1 MIPFAG
7 VKCPVMWAGS
17 HGDPAFAAYTA
28 LFMAEKRG
36 KPMPVGE
43 QNGAQSYAQGPA
55 RPLMR
60 LTIGDLL
67 QLTAARFPDRLAVA
81 SRHQQKRLTWAELST
96 QADRVARGLWAL
108 GVRRGDRVGL
118 WSTNCIEWIMLHM
131 GCARAGA
138 ALVNVNPAYRSH
150 ELQFTLTRSRMKA
163 LFLWHKDKRADY
175 EEILGR
181 ARHGLDLALEHTIY
195 FDSPEWPALLD
206 AEGRL
211 PNDVAIDDV
220 ANIQYTSGTTGLP
233 KGVMLTHHNVVNNGQ
248 FLAQGFHYTEKDKI
262 VVPVPL
268 FHCYGCVIGT
278 MSAVNSGAAIILPN
292 WTFDARATL
301 QAVHDERATSVY
313 GVPAMYVAEF
323 GLEDFASFDLTSL
336 RTGMMSG
343 APCPIELMK
352 RVLDEMH
359 CRELVIAYGQ
369 TETSPVV
376 TMSDAEDSIEVRVNT
391 VGRAMPQTEIKI
403 VALVAQ
409 PEANPRSSPG
419 SMIESREPLRL
430 GAQGEVCARGYAV
443 MKGYD
448 GDPEGTAQ
456 VIQADG
462 WLRTGDLGVMRE
474 DGCIHI
480 TGRSRDVIIRGGEN
494 IYPREVEEFLYTHPK
509 VGEVQVVGIPNA
521 RLGEIVVA
529 WVRLRP
535 GLTPD
540 VDATEE
546 EIRQFCQGQIAYY
559 KIPEHV
565 RFVTEFPATLSGK
578 IQKYKMREFE
588 IEARGLQAIA
598 TTVTA

>member
-1 MIPFAG
+1 MPFEENLSAL
-7 VKCPVMWAGS
+7 S
-17 HGDPAFAAYTA
+17 YT
-28 LFMAEKRG
+28 RG
-36 KPMPVGE
+36 P
-43 QNGAQSYAQGPA
+43 S
-55 RPLMR
+55 RPLLE

-67 QLTAARFPDRLAVA
+67 HRTAASFGDRLAVA
-81 SRHQQKRLTWAELST
+81 SCHQERRLTWAELSDM
-96 QADRVARGLWAL
+96 ADRVARGLWSL

-118 WSTNCIEWIMLHM
+118 WSTNCIEWLMLHM

-150 ELQFTLTRSRMKA
+150 ELQFTLLRSRMKV

-181 ARHGLDLALEHTIY
+181 ARHGLTLELAHTIY
-195 FDSPEWPALLD
+195 FDSPEWTALLD
-206 AEGRL
+206 TPGEL
-211 PNDVAIDDV
+211 PAQVSVDDV
-220 ANIQYTSGTTGLP
+220 ANIQYTSGTTGMP
-233 KGVMLTHHNVVNNGQ
+233 KGVMLTHHNVVNDSQ
-248 FLAQGFHYTEKDKI
+248 FLAQGFHYTELDKI

-278 MSAVNSGAAIILPN
+278 MTALNTGAALILPN
-292 WTFDARATL
+292 WTFEARATL
-301 QAVHDERATSVY
+301 KAVHNERATSVY

-323 GLEDFASFDLTSL
+323 ALPEFATYDLTSL

-352 RVLDEMH
+352 RVLNEMH
-359 CRELVIAYGQ
+359 IGELVIAYGQ

-376 TMSDAEDSIEVRVNT
+376 TMSDAGDSIEVRVNT
-391 VGRAMPQTEIKI
+391 VGRAMPQTEIQVVSTI
-403 VALVAQ
+403 TGETAPVG
-409 PEANPRSSPG
+409 E
-419 SMIESREPLRL
+419 
-430 GAQGEVCARGYAV
+430 QGEICARGFVV

-456 VIQADG
+456 VIHADG
-462 WLRTGDLGVMRE
+462 WLHTGDLGIMRE
-474 DGCIHI
+474 DGCLRI

-509 VGEVQVVGIPNA
+509 VGEAQVVGLPNA

-535 GLTPD
+535 G
-540 VDATEE
+540 VEATEE
-546 EIRQFCQGQIAYY
+546 EIKSFCQGQIAYY

-565 RFVTEFPATLSGK
+565 RFVDEFPATLSGK
-578 IQKYKMREFE
+578 IQKYKIREFE
-588 IEARGLQAIA
+588 IEARGLQSVANAA
-598 TTVTA
+598 TA

>member
-1 MIPFAG
+1 
-7 VKCPVMWAGS
+7 
-17 HGDPAFAAYTA
+17 
-28 LFMAEKRG
+28 
-36 KPMPVGE
+36 MPVE
-43 QNGAQSYAQGPA
+43 EPISTQSYARGPG
-55 RPLMR
+55 RPLLE

-67 QLTAARFPDRLAVA
+67 QRTADRFPDRLAVA
-81 SRHQQKRLTWAELST
+81 SRHQEKRLTWAELS
-96 QADRVARGLWAL
+96 AAANRVARGLWAL

-118 WSTNCIEWIMLHM
+118 WSTNCIEWIMMHM

-138 ALVNVNPAYRSH
+138 SLVNVNPAYRSH

-195 FDSPEWPALLD
+195 FDSSDWPAFLS

-211 PNDVAIDDV
+211 PDHVAIDDV

-248 FLAQGFHYTEKDKI
+248 FLAQGFHYTEQDKI

-301 QAVHDERATSVY
+301 KAVHEERATSVY

-323 GLEDFASFDLTSL
+323 GLPDFASYDTTSL

-343 APCPIELMK
+343 APCPVELMK

-376 TMSDAEDSIEVRVNT
+376 TMSDAADSLEVRVNT
-391 VGRAMPQTEIKI
+391 VGRAMPQTEIAI
-403 VALVAQ
+403 ASLEAR
-409 PEANPRSSPG
+409 PESNIASGETLPCG
-419 SMIESREPLRL
+419 Q
-430 GAQGEVCARGYAV
+430 QGEVRVRGYAL

-456 VIQADG
+456 VIQPDG

-509 VGEVQVVGIPNA
+509 VGEVQVIGIPSE

-535 GLTPD
+535 GLIPD
-540 VDATEE
+540 VDATEA
-546 EIRQFCQGQIAYY
+546 EIREFCQGQIAYY
-559 KIPEHV
+559 KIPEHI

-588 IEARGLQAIA
+588 IEARGLQAVA
-598 TTVTA
+598 TTATA

>member
-1 MIPFAG
+1 
-7 VKCPVMWAGS
+7 
-17 HGDPAFAAYTA
+17 
-28 LFMAEKRG
+28 
-36 KPMPVGE
+36 MPVE
-43 QNGAQSYAQGPA
+43 ALISTRSYARGPA
-55 RPLMR
+55 TPLLD
-60 LTIGDLL
+60 LTIGGLL
-67 QLTAARFPDRLAVA
+67 DRTANRFPDRLAVA
-81 SRHQQKRLTWAELST
+81 SRHQQKRLTWAELSAE
-96 QADRVARGLWAL
+96 ADRVARGLWAL
-108 GVRRGDRVGL
+108 GIRRGDRVGL
-118 WSTNCIEWIMLHM
+118 WSTNCIEWVVMHM

-181 ARHGLDLALEHTIY
+181 ARHGLSLDLAHTIY
-195 FDSPEWPALLD
+195 FDSPDWPALLD

-211 PNDVAIDDV
+211 PDHVASDDV

-248 FLAQGFHYTEKDKI
+248 FLAHGFHYTEQDKI

-278 MSAVNSGAAIILPN
+278 MSALNSGAALILPN

-301 QAVHDERATSVY
+301 QAIHDERATSVY

-323 GLEDFASFDLTSL
+323 ALPEFQSYDTTSL

-343 APCPIELMK
+343 APCPVELMK
-352 RVLDEMH
+352 RVLEEMH
-359 CRELVIAYGQ
+359 IRELVIAYGQ

-376 TMSDAEDSIEVRVNT
+376 TMSDAADSLEIRVNT

-403 VALVAQ
+403 AAPQAQAASNLAPQAGPNFASTADPNLGPNPATADALPFGQ
-409 PEANPRSSPG
+409 
-419 SMIESREPLRL
+419 
-430 GAQGEVCARGYAV
+430 QGEVCVRGYAL

-456 VIQADG
+456 VIQPDG
-462 WLRTGDLGVMRE
+462 WLRTGDLGVMRQ

-494 IYPREVEEFLYTHPK
+494 IYPREVEEFLYTCPK
-509 VGEVQVVGIPNA
+509 VGEVQVFGIPNA

-529 WVRLRP
+529 WIRLRP
-535 GLTPD
+535 GLKPEI
-540 VDATEE
+540 DATEQ
-546 EIRQFCQGQIAYY
+546 EIRDFCQGQIAYY

-565 RFVTEFPATLSGK
+565 RFVDEFPATLSGK

-588 IEARGLQAIA
+588 IEARGLQAVA
-598 TTVTA
+598 STTTA

>member
-1 MIPFAG
+1 MNI
-7 VKCPVMWAGS
+7 
-17 HGDPAFAAYTA
+17 D
-28 LFMAEKRG
+28 
-36 KPMPVGE
+36 E
-43 QNGAQSYAQGPA
+43 QILTQSYRRGPA
-55 RPLMR
+55 RPLLE

-67 QLTAARFPDRLAVA
+67 QRTADRYPDRPALV
-81 SRHQQKRLTWAELST
+81 SRHQERRLTWAELSAE
-96 QADRVARGLWAL
+96 ADRVARGLWSL
-108 GVRRGDRVGL
+108 GIRRGDRVGL
-118 WSTNCIEWIMLHM
+118 WSTNCAEWIILHM

-175 EEILGR
+175 AEILGR
-181 ARHGLDLALEHTIY
+181 ARHGLSLELEHTIY

-206 AEGRL
+206 AEGQL
-211 PNDVAIDDV
+211 PDCVAVDDV

-248 FLAQGFHYTEKDKI
+248 FLAQGFHYTEQDKI

-278 MSAVNSGAAIILPN
+278 MSALNSGAAIILPN

-301 QAVHDERATSVY
+301 KAVHEEHATSVY

-323 GLEDFASFDLTSL
+323 GLDDFASYDTRSL

-343 APCPIELMK
+343 APCPVELMK
-352 RVLDEMH
+352 RVLEEMH
-359 CRELVIAYGQ
+359 IRELVIAYGQ

-376 TMSDAEDSIEVRVNT
+376 TMSDAGDSLEVRVNT
-391 VGRAMPQTEIKI
+391 VGRAMPQTDIKI
-403 VALVAQ
+403 ASLDSQ
-409 PEANPRSSPG
+409 ETLSCG
-419 SMIESREPLRL
+419 Q
-430 GAQGEVCARGYAV
+430 QGEVCVRGYAL

-448 GDPEGTAQ
+448 GDAEGTAQ
-456 VIQADG
+456 VIQPDG

-494 IYPREVEEFLYTHPK
+494 IYPREVEEFLYAHPK
-509 VGEVQVVGIPNA
+509 VGEVQAFGIPNA

-529 WVRLRP
+529 WIRLRP
-535 GLTPD
+535 GVT
-540 VDATEE
+540 ASEE
-546 EIRQFCQGQIAYY
+546 EIKKFCQGQIAYY

-598 TTVTA
+598 TAATA

>member
-1 MIPFAG
+1 M
-7 VKCPVMWAGS
+7 
-17 HGDPAFAAYTA
+17 PAVS
-28 LFMAEKRG
+28 MNE
-36 KPMPVGE
+36 E
-43 QNGAQSYAQGPA
+43 QILTQSYARGPA
-55 RPLMR
+55 KPLLE

-67 QLTAARFPDRLAVA
+67 QRNVDRWPERPALV
-81 SRHQQKRLTWAELST
+81 SRHQERRLSWAELSAE
-96 QADRVARGLWAL
+96 ADRVARGLWAL
-108 GVRRGDRVGL
+108 GIRRGDRVGL
-118 WSTNCIEWIMLHM
+118 WSTNCAEWVVMHM

-163 LFLWHKDKRADY
+163 LFLWHKDKHADY

-195 FDSPEWPALLD
+195 FDAPEWPALLD

-211 PNDVAIDDV
+211 PDHVAVDDI

-233 KGVMLTHHNVVNNGQ
+233 KGVMLTHRNVVNNGQ
-248 FLAQGFHYTEKDKI
+248 FLAQGFHYTEIDKI

-278 MSAVNSGAAIILPN
+278 MSAVNSGATIILPN
-292 WTFDARATL
+292 WTFDARAVL
-301 QAVHDERATSVY
+301 KAIHDERATSVY

-323 GLEDFASFDLTSL
+323 ALDDFASYDTTSL

-343 APCPIELMK
+343 APCPVELMK
-352 RVLDEMH
+352 RVLEEMH
-359 CRELVIAYGQ
+359 IGELVIAYGQ

-376 TMSDAEDSIEVRVNT
+376 TMSDAGDSLEVRVNT

-403 VALVAQ
+403 AAIDTHQTLPCGQ
-409 PEANPRSSPG
+409 
-419 SMIESREPLRL
+419 
-430 GAQGEVCARGYAV
+430 QGEVCVRGYAL

-456 VIQADG
+456 VIQPDG

-509 VGEVQVVGIPNA
+509 VGEVQVIGIPNA

-529 WVRLRP
+529 WIRLRP
-535 GLTPD
+535 GLKPEI
-540 VDATEE
+540 DATEE

-559 KIPEHV
+559 KVPEHV

-588 IEARGLQAIA
+588 IEARGLQA
-598 TTVTA
+598 VEKTAMA

>member
-1 MIPFAG
+1 MPFEEN
-7 VKCPVMWAGS
+7 VC
-17 HGDPAFAAYTA
+17 TT
-28 LFMAEKRG
+28 
-36 KPMPVGE
+36 
-43 QNGAQSYAQGPA
+43 SYARGPL
-55 RPLMR
+55 RPLLD
-60 LTIGDLL
+60 LTIGGLL
-67 QLTAARFPDRLAVA
+67 DRTAGRYPDRLAVA
-81 SRHQQKRLTWAELST
+81 SRHQDKRLTWAGLSAA
-96 QADRVARGLWAL
+96 ADRVARGLWAL
-108 GVRRGDRVGL
+108 GIRKGDRVGL
-118 WSTNCIEWIMLHM
+118 WSTNCIEWIVMHM

-163 LFLWHKDKRADY
+163 LFLWHKDRHADY

-181 ARHGLDLALEHTIY
+181 ARHGLALELQHTIY
-195 FDSPEWPALLD
+195 FDTPEWPALLD

-211 PNDVAIDDV
+211 PGQVAGDDV

-278 MSAVNSGAAIILPN
+278 MSALNSGAAIILPN

-301 QAVHDERATSVY
+301 EAVHVERATSMY

-323 GLEDFASFDLTSL
+323 GLADFGSYDLTSL

-352 RVLDEMH
+352 RVLNEMH

-376 TMSDAEDSIEVRVNT
+376 TMSDAEDTIEVRVNT
-391 VGRAMPQTEIKI
+391 VGRAMPQTEIAI
-403 VALVAQ
+403 ASVETRETL
-409 PEANPRSSPG
+409 PRG
-419 SMIESREPLRL
+419 R
-430 GAQGEVCARGYAV
+430 QGEVCVRGYAL

-448 GDPEGTAQ
+448 GDAEGTAT
-456 VIQADG
+456 VIQPDG

-509 VGEVQVVGIPNA
+509 IGEAQVVGIPNA

-529 WVRLRP
+529 WVRLKP
-535 GLTPD
+535 GAE
-540 VDATEE
+540 ATEE
-546 EIRQFCQGQIAYY
+546 DIRAFCRGQIAYY
-559 KIPEHV
+559 KVPEHV

-588 IEARGLQAIA
+588 IEARRLQEEAKTA
-598 TTVTA
+598 TA

>member
-1 MIPFAG
+1 
-7 VKCPVMWAGS
+7 
-17 HGDPAFAAYTA
+17 
-28 LFMAEKRG
+28 
-36 KPMPVGE
+36 MPVE
-43 QNGAQSYAQGPA
+43 ENVCLRSYALGPS
-55 RPLMR
+55 RPLLS
-60 LTIGDLL
+60 LTIGSLL
-67 QLTAARFPDRLAVA
+67 TRTADRFPDRLAVA
-81 SRHQQKRLTWAELST
+81 SMHQGKRLTWSELSAA
-96 QADRVARGLWAL
+96 ADRVARGLWSL
-108 GVRRGDRVGL
+108 GIRHGDRVGI

-131 GCARAGA
+131 GAARAGA

-150 ELQFTLTRSRMKA
+150 ELSFTLARSRMKA

-181 ARHGLDLALEHTIY
+181 ARHGLELALEHTIY
-195 FDSPEWPALLD
+195 FDSPEWAALLD
-206 AEGRL
+206 ADGQL
-211 PNDVAIDDV
+211 PDHVGIDDV

-248 FLAQGFHYTEKDKI
+248 FLAQGFHYTEQDKI

-278 MSAVNSGAAIILPN
+278 MTALNTGAVIILPN
-292 WTFDARATL
+292 WTFDPRATL
-301 QAVHDERATSVY
+301 RAIHEERATSVY

-323 GLEDFASFDLTSL
+323 ALDDFASYDLTSL

-343 APCPIELMK
+343 APCPVELMK

-359 CRELVIAYGQ
+359 CHELVIAYGQ

-376 TMSDAEDSIEVRVNT
+376 TMSDAGDSIEIRVKT

-403 VALVAQ
+403 ASLETHVAL
-409 PEANPRSSPG
+409 PT
-419 SMIESREPLRL
+419 
-430 GAQGEVCARGYAV
+430 GAQGEVCVRGYAV

-448 GDPEGTAQ
+448 GDPEGTAL
-456 VIQADG
+456 VINDDG
-462 WLRTGDLGVMRE
+462 WLRTGDLGVMRD

-509 VGEVQVVGIPNA
+509 VGEVQVIGIPNA

-535 GLTPD
+535 G
-540 VDATEE
+540 VEATEE
-546 EIRQFCQGQIAYY
+546 EIKEFCKGQIAYY
-559 KIPEHV
+559 KIPEHI
-565 RFVTEFPATLSGK
+565 RFADEFPATLSGK
-578 IQKYKMREFE
+578 IQKFKMREFE
-588 IEARGLQAIA
+588 IEARGLQDLARTA
-598 TTVTA
+598 TA